1 VGEVHLF
8 VLWSEARHAET
19 EILEDVARHF
29 RMLDLAEV
37 TWSPEA
43 FAQNLRCLYG
53 TALPPDS
60 PKERHSGTGP
70 FLVVVVE
77 DERPH
82 HRLRR
87 LGKRWRWRRVNA
99 RVIDARRR
107 YRSMTNGGY
116 RVHASENEREANRD
130 LVLLFG
136 RRAEEFLTG
145 ADPKGTRRHTADII
159 GTHGWLDA
167 RQLLLALEV
176 TSGQRLIDPP
186 QGVDLAIEVQDLWW
200 ASHVLGADDGAA
212 TRHEVIVD
220 GRPTR
225 VLLVERR

>member
-8 VLWSEARHAET
+8 VVWSEARHAEA
-19 EILEDVARHF
+19 EIVADIARHF
-29 RMLDLAEV
+29 RVLDLVEV

-43 FAQNLRCLYG
+43 FAQNLRCMYG
-53 TALPPDS
+53 TALPRNS

-77 DERPH
+77 DERPRR
-82 HRLRR
+82 RLRR
-87 LGKRWRWRRVNA
+87 FKRRWRKVNA
-99 RVIDARRR
+99 NVIDARRR
-107 YRSMTNGGY
+107 YRALTNGGY

-136 RRAEEFLTG
+136 RRADEFRACDASEG
-145 ADPKGTRRHTADII
+145 RRQHQADII

-176 TSGQRLIDPP
+176 TSGQRVLDPP
-186 QGVDLAIEVQDLWW
+186 EGVDLAVEVQDLWW
-200 ASHVLGADDGAA
+200 ANHVLGADDGAA
-212 TRHEVIVD
+212 TRHDVLVD
-220 GRPTR
+220 GRHTR